1 MLFNSYVFMLAF
13 LPLTLLGY
21 FLLGR
26 LPEKIQLNKVFLV
39 LASFLFYGYNNPSY
53 VPIIAGSILINYA
66 LSQLMLTQQ
75 KKALRL
81 PLMLLGL
88 FLNLGVLFY
97 FKYHDFFFENL
108 NGAFGL
114 HLTLNHLALPL
125 GISFFTFQQLSY
137 VIDSYKRTVPRY
149 NILDYSLFVT
159 FFPQLIVGPIVLH
172 SEIVPQ
178 FADVKNRHFNFD
190 HFAPGLYAFARGL
203 VKKVVIADTFAV
215 AVEAGFADALTLNT
229 AEAWFVAIGYTLQ
242 LYFDFSGYC
251 DMATGV
257 GLMFNIEI
265 PINFNSPYKSLNI
278 REFWQRWHV
287 TLSRFLTTY
296 VYFPLGGSRKGLART
311 CVNLMIVFLLS
322 GLWHGAGWLFLLW
335 GLMHGAASVLYRIFR
350 KPYDGLHPAL
360 QWMINF
366 GFIVVA
372 WVFFRATSLADALAI
387 VKAMLTMNFGPLRD
401 SITSA
406 FALPGGFLNKAD
418 GVKLTAARTI
428 IAQGRAVQLVHHLAA
443 RRLVQTVDVLGH
455 HTGQLPRRL
464 QLLRRLQP
472 LEGLGLGHVHE
483 DGVLAHHHLQR
494 TGERLIDVGAA
505 LGYQSHLLQSV
516 EAADGGVA
524 AQLHLRSGGEVAD
537 MEAVS
542 AQGLDEGRL
551 GVAQLRRRFPHS
563 LICGELC
570 PLRQQN
576 DTCGVAAEG
585 LPGKCIYDLEFH
597 VLILLPDRSAFC
609 DAAALPA
616 S

>member
-1 MLFNSYVFMLAF
+1 MVFSSIIFLWVLLPCILLLYYVSPKPFKNGILTVFSLFFYAWGEPRYVVLMIFSVLLNYGFGRLVEKFGKKRWLLA
-13 LPLTLLGY
+13 LCVTLNLLILGY
-21 FLLGR
+21 FKYYNFLAEVLNPLLR
-26 LPEKIQLNKVFLV
+26 RFDIALPAIQVTLPIGI
-39 LASFLFYGYNNPSY
+39 SFYTFQALSY
-53 VPIIAGSILINYA
+53 VVDVYRGTIQA
-66 LSQLMLTQQ
+66 Q
-75 KKALRL
+75 KNI
-81 PLMLLGL
+81 
-88 FLNLGVLFY
+88 F
-97 FKYHDFFFENL
+97 
-108 NGAFGL
+108 
-114 HLTLNHLALPL
+114 HLALY
-125 GISFFTFQQLSY
+125 IS
-137 VIDSYKRTVPRY
+137 
-149 NILDYSLFVT
+149 
-159 FFPQLIVGPIVLH
+159 FFPQLIAGPIVLH

-406 FALPGGFLNKAD
+406 FALPGGFHPD
-418 GVKLTAARTI
+418 GNAVYMMIWYAASLF
-428 IAQGRAVQLVHHLAA
+428 AC
-443 RRLVQTVDVLGH
+443 
-455 HTGQLPRRL
+455 
-464 QLLRRLQP
+464 
-472 LEGLGLGHVHE
+472 LGLRNTYEKTMDFRPTVCNALST
-483 DGVLAHHHLQR
+483 VLMILYC
-494 TGERLIDVGAA
+494 TLS
-505 LGYQSHLLQSV
+505 LSSV
-516 EAADGGVA
+516 SVF
-524 AQLHLRSGGEVAD
+524 LY
-537 MEAVS
+537 
-542 AQGLDEGRL
+542 
-551 GVAQLRRRFPHS
+551 F
-563 LICGELC
+563 
-570 PLRQQN
+570 N
-576 DTCGVAAEG
+576 
-585 LPGKCIYDLEFH
+585 F
-597 VLILLPDRSAFC
+597 
-609 DAAALPA
+609 
-616 S
+616 